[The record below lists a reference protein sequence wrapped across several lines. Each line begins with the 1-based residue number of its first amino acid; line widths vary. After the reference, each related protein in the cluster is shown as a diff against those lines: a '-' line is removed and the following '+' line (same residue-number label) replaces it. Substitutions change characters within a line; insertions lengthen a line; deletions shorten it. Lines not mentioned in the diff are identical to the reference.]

1 MPKTVRDKE
10 NELIEVP
17 LSSELNFWDFD
28 PHNKAIIYVDGSV
41 GAGFELSGIDN
52 ECDSDDEINQKSLLT
67 RGFLNSLPEGISIQV
82 INQIDSDYDDIISSH
97 DKKTKF
103 PLIDWISQNRIR
115 RLYFEQDEGLLY
127 RPRIF
132 LFFRYFP
139 KADVVTKIR
148 FFEKKKK
155 FESRSKN
162 YHFKM
167 MDDLN
172 QLALDIEAA
181 LVTIG
186 ISCTRL
192 NVYELR
198 ALIYDFL
205 NPERAKILPIR
216 N

>member
-17 LSSELNFWDFD
+17 LASELNFWDFD
-28 PHNKAIIYVDGSV
+28 SSNNAVIYVDGSV

-52 ECDSDDEINQKSLLT
+52 ECDSNDEINQKTLLT

-82 INQIDSDYDDIISSH
+82 INQIDSDYDEVISSH
-97 DKKTKF
+97 DKKTVS
-103 PLIDWISQNRIR
+103 PLIDWISHNRTQ
-115 RLYFEQDEGLLY
+115 RLYFEQNEELLY
-127 RPRIF
+127 HPKVF

-139 KADVVTKIR
+139 EMDVVTKIK

-155 FESRSKN
+155 FESGVKAN
-162 YHFKM
+162 HQKLI
-167 MDDLN
+167 DEIN
-172 QLALDIEAA
+172 QIALDIEAA

-192 NVYELR
+192 NSTQIR
-198 ALIYDFL
+198 SLIYDFL

-216 N
+216 S